1 MLFKRRIH
9 PLIAAQMLTP
19 EIVVLTGMRRV
30 GKTTALRMIF
40 EEIESTN
47 KVFLDIENP
56 LDQKIF
62 EEADYNNIWHNL
74 QAYGLSSKEKVFIFL
89 DEIQASPSIVTAI
102 KYLHDHYDVK
112 FFLTGSSSFYLK
124 NLFSE
129 SLAGR
134 KIIFELYPLDFSE
147 FMVFKGYSKEFHDDF
162 ASKDTNKNRV
172 VFEKTKKL
180 YEEYLE
186 FGGFPQV
193 VLTDDYK
200 QKLYQLNDIFKSYF
214 EMEVQRL
221 ADFKQINKFRDLLL
235 LLLQRTGSKLEIT
248 KLASEI
254 GASRDTVY
262 SYLAFLQGTY
272 FVDLVPPYTRNRDR
286 EVSGAK
292 KVYFCDN
299 GFIHHFGRVSD
310 GSLLENSAYL
320 NLRKYGAVM
329 YYQKRSGPEIDFIL
343 PEQNVALEVKKTGTD
358 RDYHKLISVSRSLG
372 FESGYVITQEFNE
385 SPGFIPTIEL

>member
-1 MLFKRRIH
+1 MLFRRKIH
-9 PLIAAQMLTP
+9 PLLESHMLTP
-19 EIVVLTGMRRV
+19 EIVTLTGMRRV
-30 GKTTALRMIF
+30 GKTTVLRMIF
-40 EEIESTN
+40 DEIESTN

-56 LDQKIF
+56 LDQRIF

-74 QAYGLSSKEKVFIFL
+74 QAYGLSTKEKAFLFL
-89 DEIQASPSIVTAI
+89 DEIQASPTIVKPI

-147 FMVFKGYSKEFHDDF
+147 FMVFKEHSQEFHDDF

-172 VFEKTKKL
+172 VFEKAKKL

-193 VLTDDYK
+193 VLTEDYQ

-214 EMEVQRL
+214 EMEVQHL
-221 ADFKQINKFRDLLL
+221 ADFKQINNFRDLLL

-254 GASRDTVY
+254 GVSRDTIY
-262 SYLAFLQGTY
+262 SYIAFLQGTY
-272 FVDLVPPYTRNRDR
+272 FIDLVSPHTRNRDR
-286 EVSGAK
+286 EVSGAR

-299 GFIHHFGRVSD
+299 GFIHHFGKVSD

-320 NLRKYGAVM
+320 NLRKYGPVM
-329 YYQKRSGPEIDFIL
+329 YYQKRSGPEIDFVL
-343 PEQNVALEVKKTGTD
+343 PERNIALEVKKTGTQ
-358 RDYHKLISVSRSLG
+358 RDYNKLTSVGRTLG
-372 FESGYVITQEFNE
+372 IDKCYVVTQEFNE
-385 SPGFIPTIEL
+385 SPGFIPATEL